1 MFKPVRNWTG
11 SKCPPAR
18 GEGRGRREG
27 GGKEKRGGDR
37 KKRDGGD
44 RGEEGREGVGGGERR
59 DGGWGEAPSL
69 CLHGVE
75 NPTLPSSVFRG
86 EELLIYGVK
95 QGVPRLIWA
104 PLAFCLG
111 VPHTYTGELK
121 RSQLTDRLGRA
132 S

>member
-1 MFKPVRNWTG
+1 MET
-11 SKCPPAR
+11 
-18 GEGRGRREG
+18 E
-27 GGKEKRGGDR
+27 EKRGEEWG
-37 KKRDGGD
+37 
-44 RGEEGREGVGGGERR
+44 EGREGMGGGE
-59 DGGWGEAPSL
+59 APAL

-86 EELLIYGVK
+86 EELLICGVK
-95 QGVPRLIWA
+95 QGGPRLIWA